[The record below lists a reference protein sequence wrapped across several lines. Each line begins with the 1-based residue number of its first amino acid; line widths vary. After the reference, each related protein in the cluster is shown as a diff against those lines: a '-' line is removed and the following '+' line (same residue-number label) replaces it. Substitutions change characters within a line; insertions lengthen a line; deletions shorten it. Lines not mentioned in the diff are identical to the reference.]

1 MIASRIVIIC
11 MHLDDRPVLL
21 HGGYDQVVHLPVVEQ
36 FRLVLMVNGGQEFLE
51 FLRGRR
57 APACDRKG
65 ELGGTVQDPP
75 ADGFPDC
82 IPRGEETVDVRPA
95 HAELRGNVGNGRLV
109 MTYTTEVLLRYLLD
123 ACTHVSLSAPGR
135 TG

>member
-1 MIASRIVIIC
+1 

-36 FRLVLMVNGGQEFLE
+36 FRLVVMVNGGQEFLE

-65 ELGGTVQDPP
+65 ELGGTFQDPP
-75 ADGFPDC
+75 ADGFLDC
-82 IPRGEETVDVRPA
+82 IPGGEETVDVRPA
-95 HAELRGNVGNGRLV
+95 HAEFRGYVGYGRLV
-109 MTYTTEVLLRYLLD
+109 MTYTTEVLLATSWMR
-123 ACTHVSLSAPGR
+123 ARMFSLSAPGR